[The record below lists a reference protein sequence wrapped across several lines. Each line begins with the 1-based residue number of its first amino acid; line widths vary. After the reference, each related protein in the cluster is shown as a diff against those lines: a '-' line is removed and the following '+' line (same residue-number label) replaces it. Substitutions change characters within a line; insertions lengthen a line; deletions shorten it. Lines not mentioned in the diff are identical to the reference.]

1 MRPQCVFRASNPHM
15 QTCTAEDTVIQ
26 CIPFRV
32 DMFVCM
38 QIELGQMP
46 QAAALF
52 REALMDNPDDWTSL
66 QQYLDCTLTISSG
79 DYGGGA
85 GDCAEGT
92 GDQAHGGKNQDDL
105 SNGMCALSLQDQQ
118 QVQSC

>member
-1 MRPQCVFRASNPHM
+1 MLDS
-15 QTCTAEDTVIQ
+15 
-26 CIPFRV
+26 
-32 DMFVCM
+32 M

-79 DYGGGA
+79 DHGSGA
-85 GDCAEGT
+85 GDSAGGT
-92 GDQAHGGKNQDDL
+92 GDQAHSGGNQDDL
-105 SNGMCALSLQDQQ
+105 SNGLSDLSVQDQQ
-118 QVQSC
+118 QVKSC